1 MKRIFITL
9 FILTFT
15 LGTLSSCRETK
26 EKEVDTEVIDTED
39 MRDDLEDEVEELNEE
54 VEEEMEERKE
64 EMEEAR
70 EDSIDD

>member
-26 EKEVDTEVIDTED
+26 KEADTEMIDTED

-54 VEEEMEERKE
+54 VEEEMEERRE
-64 EMEEAR
+64 EMEEMK